1 MKKYFLLLTLFYIL
15 SACQSMEDALTL
27 KKKNNADEFLVE
39 KKSPL
44 VLPPNYKDLPTP
56 KDVTDNSQIENI
68 ESEIEDLLSSVKD
81 NDEKVIDSSSSGDT
95 ESFVL
100 EKIKSK
106 VLG

>member
-44 VLPPNYKDLPTP
+44 VLPPNYGELPLPGEEISEESKDENNEIQ
-56 KDVTDNSQIENI
+56 VTLSNEEIKINETIEN
-68 ESEIEDLLSSVKD
+68 SSPSSL
-81 NDEKVIDSSSSGDT
+81 EKS
-95 ESFVL
+95 VL
-100 EKIKSK
+100 EKIK
-106 VLG
+106 